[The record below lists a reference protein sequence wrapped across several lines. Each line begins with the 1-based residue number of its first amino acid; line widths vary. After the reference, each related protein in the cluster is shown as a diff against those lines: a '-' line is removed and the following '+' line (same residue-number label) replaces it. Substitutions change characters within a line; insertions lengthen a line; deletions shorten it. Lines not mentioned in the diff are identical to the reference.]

1 MQKLVVTARKVATG
15 GWALRAGEKA
25 PEGVVTAF
33 ATAPQTQSY
42 PIYITSLHP
51 QRGRIGMQGTSEWV
65 GGGDKDGETKK
76 FTISSPSPF
85 ISSVEIGSHVSTQ
98 CDIKGFTLY
107 LSDPPLRLSVFGGW
121 G

>member
-25 PEGVVTAF
+25 LEGVAIAF

-51 QRGRIGMQGTSEWV
+51 QREHVGMQGTFEWV

-85 ISSVEIGSHVSTQ
+85 SSSVEIGSHVSTQ
-98 CDIKGFTLY
+98 RDIKDFTLY
-107 LSDPPLRLSVFGGW
+107 LSDPPFRLSVFGGW